1 MKKILALVL
10 AMLMLTLTA
19 CAVAEE
25 VKVMTHEEYVAA
37 ELESEVTI
45 EAYVQ
50 AKQSWGTTKP
60 PSTCRRKT
68 AHTSFTT

>member
-25 VKVMTHEEYVAA
+25 ITVMTHEEYVAA
-37 ELESEVTI
+37 ELETEVTI

-50 AKQSWGTTKP
+50 AKQSWWENK
-60 PSTCRRKT
+60 
-68 AHTSFTT
+68 ANIYLQA